1 MSVFGLNGIQI
12 RQAAKLATPAK
23 NGVPESP
30 CTIINSK
37 NMAGNETKIPTALMM
52 AAVLRPEVFRTETH
66 VPIMIEEKMMLNKYP
81 TPNQ

>member
-1 MSVFGLNGIQI
+1 
-12 RQAAKLATPAK
+12 
-23 NGVPESP
+23 
-30 CTIINSK
+30 
-37 NMAGNETKIPTALMM
+37 MAGNETKIPTALMM